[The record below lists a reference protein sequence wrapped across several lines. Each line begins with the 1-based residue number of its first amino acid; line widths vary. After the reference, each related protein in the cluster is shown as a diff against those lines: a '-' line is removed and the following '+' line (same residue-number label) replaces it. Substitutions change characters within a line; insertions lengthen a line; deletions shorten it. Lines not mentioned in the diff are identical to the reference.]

1 MEGLDRREPARRG
14 RVHYAGRVSAEAQTP
29 AQAERDWW
37 LRLALVLQ
45 SPSSVF
51 AWLRDDSAEATAAR
65 QEPITAVLFL
75 SGISI
80 FLSTR
85 TAGRLFDEI
94 EFDALLVVVE
104 AVIAGLL
111 VAIQNFW
118 IVGGAVYL
126 GGRAA
131 DSSASYRQV
140 RHVVALAATP
150 FVLSLVFVWP
160 VRLAMF
166 GSDSFRSGG
175 SDHGTAEAVFRAFD
189 ATFLVWSLG
198 LLVVGVRTLNGWRWP
213 RSLASLSIAA
223 VVLAAVIFLFVGIPV
238 G

>member
-1 MEGLDRREPARRG
+1 VR
-14 RVHYAGRVSAEAQTP
+14 AEVQST

-37 LRLALVLQ
+37 LRVPLVLQ

-51 AWLRDDSAEATAAR
+51 AWLRDDSDQAAAAR
-65 QEPITAVLFL
+65 QEPITAVVFL
-75 SGISI
+75 AGISI

-118 IVGGAVYL
+118 ILGGAVYL

-131 DSSASYRQV
+131 DSSASYRQI
-140 RHVVALAATP
+140 RHVTGLATTP
-150 FVLSLVFVWP
+150 FVLSLVLVWP

-166 GSDSFRSGG
+166 GRDTFQSGG
-175 SDHGTAEAVFRAFD
+175 SDRGTAEAAFRTLD
-189 ATFLVWSLG
+189 AGFLTWSVL
-198 LLVVGVRTLNGWRWP
+198 LLVVGVRELNGWRWP
-213 RSLASLSIAA
+213 RTLASLAVAA
-223 VVLAAVIFLFVGIPV
+223 ALFALIVFLFVGIPV